1 MEVMDAMPA
10 RCNDAAFGPVVASA
24 GCRGGFDFN
33 VKFEETILSILPSSL
48 FIVAAAAQC
57 IRLLR
62 HKSLKVRPSV
72 LLIAKLGA
80 IATYSSILLAILVQ
94 KSLKVTESSQI
105 AIASATAG
113 LVAAIA
119 LGALSTLEHRNTSRP
134 SFLISTFFII
144 SILFDVARARTA
156 WIGSEARALAGTTTA
171 AVVLK
176 FAILALETVNKRS
189 ILLEAYSKLSKEAT
203 SGLFSRG
210 LFLWLA
216 SLLVQGSKKALTLK
230 DLFGIHEKLDPHKLT
245 QELSEQWNRNLGNRH
260 RRRGLAIATLWAWK
274 AELLK
279 VAIPRLM
286 IVALNTS
293 QPFIIAAII
302 DNALARDTPE
312 IRSQGHGLI
321 GAVALSYFATAIIT
335 GFYQHLAFRLMAM
348 TRGGLIGLI
357 YTKLT
362 KSRAGAAESAD
373 SAIITLIESDVERI
387 GETWHMLTSDFWA
400 CILQLGLAVWL
411 LERQIGV
418 VCIAPI
424 VLAIT
429 FTLTSF
435 RAAGVMTARQKLWL
449 EAVQR
454 RVNFT
459 AKVLS
464 HMKQVKMLGLS
475 DKMQQIIRKFR
486 VAEIDRSKKLRRL
499 SSFNICLMNL
509 PDSYGQLV
517 TFAAFAIV
525 ARVQHSDAFT
535 LSKAISSVSILAILM
550 EPLGHLLHCIPQI
563 SGALGCFE
571 RVQAFLN
578 SESWSDNR
586 LKPSGTLDA
595 QISAPRISSG
605 IELRRLPTARR
616 PESIVVANATLGW
629 NTATPILK
637 DICLHLTT
645 DIKITMITGPVGC
658 GKSTLLK
665 SLLGETIIHSGS
677 VSLSSQDVSYCDQ
690 SPWLSSGTI
699 QSVIIGASAYCEGLY
714 KAVVHACALDTDIA
728 LLKDGDQTQIR
739 AHGNTLSGGQK
750 QRVAIARALFSQK
763 PIAIFDDVLSG
774 LDPVTRDA
782 VVTRVFGPDG
792 LLRELGIIAIL
803 ATHITDRMDVADKI
817 VVLDAE
823 GHIRSQGP
831 PEVVAEASTLAACNS
846 TATESSAMPQ
856 GQAEAQ
862 PDEEEVDEA
871 KQLLRQT
878 GDVAVY
884 KFYFKSLG
892 WTNFATFALIV
903 SCEGAFG
910 TMLYAWISLWSNS
923 ADRDNTGYWL
933 GLYAMWAILKAIGLF
948 GAVYFI
954 YVVTV
959 PRSASHLHGSV
970 LETAFRA
977 PMSFISPTPTGVLV
991 NRFSQ
996 DMRLVDMVLPGNLV
1010 STCFILCGCLGIGA
1024 LIIVASPYLAAVL
1037 PFLVGVL
1044 YLLQRFYLKTSRQLR
1059 LLELESKAPV
1069 TSHVMD
1075 TIHGTMTIRA
1085 YGWEGVHVKKLEKL
1099 LADCQKPF
1107 YLLLCIQRWLGLVL
1121 GLVVGV
1127 LAVLLTTVAVTVRGS
1142 TASAGFVGVALV
1154 NMMRL
1159 SQTLAGLIEQW
1170 TNLETSLGAVSRIK
1184 SFSEDTPREVEPEG
1198 RVAAEWPG
1206 NGAVSFD
1213 NWTAGYADTTVLH
1226 GITMDMQPGQKVAL
1240 CGRTGSGK
1248 SSLVTSIL
1256 GMMDGT
1262 AGRIVMDGVDL
1273 ATVSGETVRKA
1284 ITCVTQD
1291 PFLFDGSVRDN
1302 LDPAGGS
1309 TLPGIEAAL
1318 RRVGLWPVVSKVA
1331 LDNGLP
1337 EDQVLSLPAEE
1348 LHLSHG
1354 QSQLFCLARAMLRDS
1369 RVVLLDEPTSSVDS
1383 ATEQQIQDIVEREFK
1398 QSTVIMVTHRLSG
1411 IRRFDRVAVLEA
1423 GELAEY
1429 GPPDRLLADGESA
1442 LSVLYEAQ
1450 RHGDGPSG
1458 NASDSP

>member
-1 MEVMDAMPA
+1 MAA
-10 RCNDAAFGPVVASA
+10 KCNDAAFGPVVASA
-24 GCRGGFDFN
+24 ACRGGFDFT
-33 VKFEETILSILPSSL
+33 VKFEESTLSILPSSL
-48 FIVAAAAQC
+48 FIVVAAAQC
-57 IRLLR
+57 VRLLR
-62 HKSLKVRPSV
+62 HKSLKVRPSL
-72 LLIAKLGA
+72 LLIAKLGT

-94 KSLKVTESSQI
+94 KSLEVSETSQV
-105 AIASATAG
+105 AIASAAIG
-113 LVAAIA
+113 LVTAIA
-119 LGALSTLEHRNTSRP
+119 LGVLSILEHRNTSRP
-134 SFLISTFFII
+134 SFLISIFLFL
-144 SILFDVARARTA
+144 SILFDIVRTH
-156 WIGSEARALAGTTTA
+156 
-171 AVVLK
+171 
-176 FAILALETVNKRS
+176 
-189 ILLEAYSKLSKEAT
+189 
-203 SGLFSRG
+203 
-210 LFLWLA
+210 
-216 SLLVQGSKKALTLK
+216 
-230 DLFGIHEKLDPHKLT
+230 LFGIHEKLDPHKLT
-245 QELSEQWNRNLGNRH
+245 QELSKQWNKSDRH
-260 RRRGLAIATLWAWK
+260 RRHGLAIATLWAWK
-274 AELLK
+274 TELAK

-286 IVALNTS
+286 VVALNIS

-302 DNALARDTPE
+302 DNTLAPDTPE

-362 KSRAGAAESAD
+362 RSRAGAAENRD
-373 SAIITLIESDVERI
+373 SAVITLIESDVERI
-387 GETWHMLTSDFWA
+387 AETWYLLTSHLWA
-400 CILQLGLAVWL
+400 CILQLGLSVWL

-418 VCIAPI
+418 ICIAPI
-424 VLAIT
+424 ILAIV
-429 FTLTSF
+429 FTLTSL
-435 RAAGVMTARQKLWL
+435 RAAGFMTARQKLWL

-459 AKVLS
+459 ANVLS

-475 DKMQQIIRKFR
+475 DKMQQIIREFR
-486 VAEIDRSKKLRRL
+486 IAEIDRSKRYRRL
-499 SSFNICLMNL
+499 SSFNICLLNL
-509 PDSYGQLV
+509 PSTYGQLV

-535 LSKAISSVSILAILM
+535 LSKAISSISILAILM
-550 EPLGHLLHCIPQI
+550 EPLQQLLYCIPQI

-571 RVQAFLN
+571 RVQSFLN
-578 SESWSDNR
+578 SESWCDNR
-586 LKPSGTLDA
+586 LKLTGSPDQHIPA
-595 QISAPRISSG
+595 PQIDSE
-605 IELRRLPTARR
+605 IELHLLPVERRH
-616 PESIVVANATLGW
+616 ESIVVANATFGW
-629 NTATPILK
+629 NAATPILK
-637 DICLHLTT
+637 GICLHLTSDT
-645 DIKITMITGPVGC
+645 NVAMITGPVGC

-665 SLLGETIIHSGS
+665 SLLGETTIHSGS

-699 QSVIIGASAYCEGLY
+699 QSVIIGASAYRERLY
-714 KAVVHACALDTDIA
+714 KAVVYACALDTDIA
-728 LLKDGDQTQIR
+728 SLKNGDQTQIR

-774 LDPVTRDA
+774 LDPVTRET

-803 ATHITDRMDVADKI
+803 ATHTTDRMDVADKI

-823 GHIRSQGP
+823 GRIASQGP
-831 PEVVAEASTLAACNS
+831 PDIMAETSTLAAGET
-846 TATESSAMPQ
+846 TATEPSAMPQ
-856 GQAEAQ
+856 SQTEVQ
-862 PDEEEVDEA
+862 PEEEDEA

-878 GDVAVY
+878 GDVSVY

-892 WTNFATFALIV
+892 WMNFATFALIV

-923 ADRDNTGYWL
+923 AERNNTGYWL
-933 GLYAMWAILKAIGLF
+933 GLYAMWAILKGIGLF

-1010 STCFILCGCLGIGA
+1010 STCFILSGCLGIGA

-1037 PFLVGVL
+1037 PFIAGVL

-1075 TIHGTMTIRA
+1075 TIRGTMTIRA
-1085 YGWEGVHVKKLEKL
+1085 YGWEGVHVEKLERL

-1154 NMMRL
+1154 NMMSL
-1159 SQTLAGLIEQW
+1159 SQTLVGLIEQW

-1184 SFSEDTPREVEPEG
+1184 SFSEETPQEVEPEG
-1198 RVAAEWPG
+1198 RLEAEWPG
-1206 NGAVSFD
+1206 NGAVLFD
-1213 NWTAGYADTTVLH
+1213 NWTAGYADTMVLH
-1226 GITMDMQPGQKVAL
+1226 GINMDMKPGQKVAL

-1256 GMMDGT
+1256 GMVDGT
-1262 AGRIVMDGVDL
+1262 AGRIVIDGVDL

-1284 ITCVTQD
+1284 VTCVTQD
-1291 PFLFDGSVRDN
+1291 PFFFDGSVRDN
-1302 LDPAGGS
+1302 LDPARGS
-1309 TLPGIEAAL
+1309 TMAGIEAAL
-1318 RRVGLWPVVSKVA
+1318 RRVGLWPVVSKAA

-1337 EDQVLSLPAEE
+1337 EDQVLNLAAEE

-1398 QSTVIMVTHRLSG
+1398 QSTVVMVTHRLSG
-1411 IRRFDRVAVLEA
+1411 IRRFDRVAVLKA

-1429 GPPDRLLADGESA
+1429 GPPDELLADGESA

-1450 RHGDGPSG
+1450 GRGNGPSE
-1458 NASDSP
+1458 NVSDSA